1 MGVPLTAKIAL
12 WLNII
17 FEGGLAV
24 AMVAGVVGPDELR
37 PVGEAEVVAVPG
49 LFFAAITMLAVGC
62 LGAIAAIATGAKS
75 PTVAVPPLLT
85 GVAYHGLIALPLYRR
100 GLAIGSQGPELWG
113 ASAMHVVLAVI
124 SLAGVLHCHW
134 VRQGGVVPKGKRS

>member
-1 MGVPLTAKIAL
+1 
-12 WLNII
+12 
-17 FEGGLAV
+17 
-24 AMVAGVVGPDELR
+24 MVAGVVGPDELR

-100 GLAIGSQGPELWG
+100 GLAIGSQGPGTRTAESRVCALWYNG
-113 ASAMHVVLAVI
+113 LP
-124 SLAGVLHCHW
+124 W
-134 VRQGGVVPKGKRS
+134 VAFRTNDCQLTKPKIAHG